1 MEGWAGLYKNGA
13 NPIQKNTDYHSDI
26 VQQNI
31 CSKKYGD
38 DMNSQIPPYSRDDS
52 EFSIKKPVTE
62 GLRG

>member
-31 CSKKYGD
+31 CRKKYGD
-38 DMNSQIPPYSRDDS
+38 DMNS
-52 EFSIKKPVTE
+52 
-62 GLRG
+62 